1 MNLPNLPQEILLLII
16 TELRYANKF
25 GAIAKLCQ
33 TCKTVCAL
41 VQPEL
46 FRQGPQWLIWS
57 DGRVPPYKVDM
68 VTLMRFIEAVVERP
82 ELGTFVRKLD
92 MDILFFPRFDS
103 LQNLPFGP
111 RKVSMET
118 LMRAYN
124 HFPADWKQ
132 RHLTGN
138 AGIHP
143 LPLFMLLISLTPNL
157 QELGL
162 SYIETGLGGLELLW
176 ERDSQGIRRYDYL
189 PNLKKLVIVLEAMSH
204 ESLRNLI
211 HLMHLP
217 TLNELS
223 ICGADE
229 HDPGCPPFNL
239 LQPESLSITM
249 LDLGASTFTPP
260 PLLRQIVRA
269 CKCLKVFCISEAVID
284 RKCRHA
290 SRVKRSNI
298 LSILEAHK
306 YSLLKLELNYNECA
320 PNPGDPDWSHYG
332 SFTSFISLKVL
343 QVEQSGLRDVPDLP
357 NSLESL
363 RIVECDRPVY
373 MFLASL
379 LSKSK
384 SDRLS
389 LKYVRISEKWEY
401 HCRDQN
407 WILGI
412 KPTYELDKTAEGKA
426 AMMEACR
433 RLDNLIKKADFSVEV
448 FDCSA
453 WDRYVAEQKTTNGGV
468 VVDNTA

>member
-1 MNLPNLPQEILLLII
+1 MSLPNLPQEILLLII
-16 TELRYANKF
+16 AELRYANKF

-46 FRQGPQWLIWS
+46 FREGPQWLIYS
-57 DGRVPPYKVDM
+57 DGSVPPYKIKM
-68 VTLMRFIEAVVERP
+68 VTLMRFIEAVVEQP
-82 ELGTFVRKLD
+82 ELGTF
-92 MDILFFPRFDS
+92 
-103 LQNLPFGP
+103 NLPFGP

-157 QELGL
+157 QELEL
-162 SYIETGLGGLELLW
+162 SKIETQGLEALELLW

-189 PNLKKLVIVLEAMSH
+189 PNLKKLVIVLEIMCH

-249 LDLGASTFTPP
+249 LDLRGSTFTPP
-260 PLLRQIVRA
+260 PYCA
-269 CKCLKVFCISEAVID
+269 KF
-284 RKCRHA
+284 
-290 SRVKRSNI
+290 
-298 LSILEAHK
+298 
-306 YSLLKLELNYNECA
+306 LLKLELNFNECE
-320 PNPGDPDWSHYG
+320 PNPGGPDWSHYG
-332 SFTSFISLKVL
+332 SFTAFISLKVL
-343 QVEQSGLRDVPDLP
+343 EVEQSGLRDVPGLP

-363 RIVECDRPVY
+363 RVVECDRPVY

-379 LSKSK
+379 ISKDK

-401 HCRDQN
+401 RCRDQN

-412 KPTYELDKTAEGKA
+412 EPTYELDKTAEGKA

-433 RLDNLIKKADFSVEV
+433 RLDNLIKKADFSVDIV
-448 FDCSA
+448 DCSA
-453 WDRYVAEQKTTNGGV
+453 WDRYVAEQKTTNEGV
-468 VVDNTA
+468 VVNNTA